1 MNKYENILKMIYS
14 DDINIIS
21 LGLSCFLNDKTIK
34 INKNINTSEL
44 YDLKKCY
51 NRILNLYSMSRKA
64 NSDEFIYNNTS
75 YKINPFKIVQNIQ
88 KLEKLIKNAKI

>member
-1 MNKYENILKMIYS
+1 MSKYENVLKMIYS
-14 DDINIIS
+14 DDVSIIS
-21 LGLSCFLNDKTIK
+21 LGISCFLNDKTIK
-34 INKNINTSEL
+34 INKNINTCEL

-51 NRILNLYSMSRKA
+51 NRILNLYSTSVKGGP
-64 NSDEFIYNNTS
+64 DEFIYNNTS